1 MTNMSSLID
10 GSLAMGGLLATVAA
24 AVWGLKAS
32 ESTAPIE
39 AKTMTGMLLPPL
51 KHAA

>member
-24 AVWGLKAS
+24 AVWTLRAS
-32 ESTAPIE
+32 ESSAPVETTVTVGI
-39 AKTMTGMLLPPL
+39 LVPPL
-51 KHAA
+51 THAA